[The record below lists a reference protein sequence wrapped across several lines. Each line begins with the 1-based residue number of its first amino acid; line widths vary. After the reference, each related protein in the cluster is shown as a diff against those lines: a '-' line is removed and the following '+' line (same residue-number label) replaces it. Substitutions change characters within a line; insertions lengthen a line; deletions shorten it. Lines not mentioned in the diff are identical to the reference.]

1 MPRVSRLVV
10 AVLAVLM
17 LVGVTQAWAK
27 VPHFR
32 HGMSKAR
39 VLRDARASRVVVVLR
54 SQHRGRL
61 ATVASVKA
69 RRRTQERERTALI
82 ARITATGGAVTRR
95 YTTLNAFA
103 ATVSAGTRAALASDP
118 RVAAV
123 VPDTLVTL
131 PSRDTAPTGRAAATP
146 SPGNPS
152 TPQTGIC
159 PTDPSKPLLE
169 PEALQTTHT
178 AYMDKTIPQA
188 QNLATGSGVKVAFF
202 ADGLDINNPDF
213 IRADGSHVFV
223 DYRDFT
229 AEGLNAPSGAA
240 EAFGDAS
247 SIAAQGRQV
256 YDLSGFVN
264 PAHPLPRGCNITVR
278 GMAPGASLIGMKV
291 FGNASSAYGSVI
303 SQGMDW
309 AVTHDHADIISES
322 FGGYPIP
329 DTAQDLIRRFNDAAV
344 AAGVTVSQ
352 GSGDSGATAS
362 PSSPSTDPLVLN
374 AGANTNFRAYAQTES
389 YAFQFAASNR
399 PWLNDNISSIGGG
412 GFGQDAQTV
421 DLVAPGEADW
431 ALCSPNT
438 TLYEECTDFKG
449 NPGQGAP
456 ASLQQ
461 FGGTSQST
469 PLTAGAAALVIEA
482 YRSTHKGATP
492 APALVKRILT
502 STANDLGFP
511 SREQGAGEV
520 DSLKAVQAAMSI
532 NGGTPTGHSL
542 LLNPAKVTIVGR
554 AGSSGDQSV
563 DVTNTGATTQTVSA
577 RGRALT
583 ADVSNQRRDVNL
595 GPSPTF
601 VDQFGS
607 SRPYVTTTFTVPAGV
622 DRLLASDAWPG
633 PAARVG
639 LTLIDPNGTYAAYTR
654 PQGNGNHGQ
663 VDVRNPVAG
672 TWTAIVFLRDGTFTG
687 PVHLSFATQRFA
699 PADSVSPSSLTLR
712 PGETGRLHLHVNLP
726 QAPGD
731 SDHDLVISNSSGDQ
745 TVVPVV
751 LRSLVPVDGHG
762 ASFSGTLTGGNGRP
776 GPAEEQTFA
785 FDVPAGRKSLS
796 TSFTF
801 DDDIGTEV
809 IGFLIDPDGNSL
821 GSQSTGYQ
829 APNAL
834 TLTNGLRAVTL
845 APKPGRWKFIML
857 ELNPVGGNTL
867 SAAFRGRV
875 SFDAPAISAKGVPSG
890 DTVAAGKPVTATIS
904 VRNDGPGT
912 EDVFADPRLNDASLL
927 PVVPISQAT
936 ALPLPIPGD
945 VPAPTFVVPTQ
956 TDRVQGA
963 ADATA
968 PILLEMGFGVFGEGD
983 PDILGQ
989 SSGKRAAASYSAAEV
1004 ANGPWF
1010 LAPAMRGPFDAATT
1024 GTANV
1029 GMVSHTKAFD
1039 HAAASSTGDIWQQTV
1054 DDGTTPSDYTP
1065 LTLKPGK
1072 SGKITVTFTPK
1083 GKRGTTVKGVL
1094 YVDDFSLRTLTGN
1107 EQLAIPYSYTIR

>member
-1 MPRVSRLVV
+1 MPRVARVV
-10 AVLAVLM
+10 GAVLAVLM
-17 LVGVTQAWAK
+17 LAGVTQAWAK

-32 HGMSKAR
+32 HGLTKER
-39 VLRDARASRVVVVLR
+39 VLRDARAYRVVVVLR

-69 RRRTQERERTALI
+69 RRREQERERRALI
-82 ARITATGGAVTRR
+82 ARITASGGAVTRR

-103 ATVSAGTRAALASDP
+103 ATVSSGTRAALASDS

-123 VPDTLVTL
+123 VPDAMVTL
-131 PSRDTAPTGRAAATP
+131 PSQDGPTSGGAAAAP

-152 TPQTGIC
+152 TPLSTIC
-159 PTDPSKPLLE
+159 PSDPAKPLLE

-178 AYMDKTIPQA
+178 AYMDPTIPQA
-188 QNLATGSGVKVAFF
+188 QNLATGHGVKVAFF

-213 IRADGSHVFV
+213 IRPDGSHVFI

-229 AEGLNAPSGAA
+229 AEGPNAPSGAA

-256 YDLSGFVN
+256 YDLSTFVN
-264 PAHPLPRGCNITVR
+264 PAHPLPAGCNITVR

-291 FGNASSAYGSVI
+291 FGNASSAYSSVI
-303 SQGMDW
+303 IQGMDW

-322 FGGYPIP
+322 FGGYPIA

-362 PSSPSTDPLVLN
+362 PSAPATDPLVLN
-374 AGANTNFRAYAQTES
+374 AGANTNFRAYAQSVS
-389 YAFQFAASNR
+389 YAYQFANR
-399 PWLNDNISSIGGG
+399 QYLSDNISSIGGG

-431 ALCSPNT
+431 ALCTPNT
-438 TLYEECTDFKG
+438 ALYEECTDFKG
-449 NPGQGAP
+449 NPGEGAP

-469 PLTAGAAALVIEA
+469 PLTAGAAALVIET
-482 YRSTHKGATP
+482 YRATHKGATP

-511 SREQGAGEV
+511 SREQGAGEL

-542 LLNPAKVTIVGR
+542 LLNPAKVTIAGR
-554 AGSSGDQSV
+554 AGSPGDQTL

-583 ADVSNQRRDVNL
+583 TELSNQRKDVTL
-595 GPSPTF
+595 GSTPTF

-607 SRPYVTTTFTVPAGV
+607 SRPYVRTTFTVPAGA

-633 PAARVG
+633 PNARVG
-639 LTLIDPNGTYAAYTR
+639 LTLIEPNGSYAAFTR

-672 TWTAIVFLRDGTFTG
+672 TWTGIVFLRDGTFTG
-687 PVHLSFATQRFA
+687 PVHLSFATQRFGGV
-699 PADSVSPSSLTLR
+699 DSVSPSSLTLQ
-712 PGETGRLHLHVNLP
+712 PGQTGRLHLHVNLP

-745 TVVPVV
+745 TVVPVI
-751 LRSLVPVDGHG
+751 LRSLVPVDAHG
-762 ASFSGTLTGGNGRP
+762 GTFSGTLTGGNGRP

-796 TSFTF
+796 TAFTF

-809 IGFLIDPDGNSL
+809 MGFLVDPDGNVL
-821 GSQSTGYQ
+821 GSQSTGYA
-829 APNAL
+829 APNGL
-834 TLTNGLRAVTL
+834 VLTNGLRAFTL
-845 APKPGRWKFIML
+845 APKPGRWKFVMA

-875 SFDAPAISAKGVPSG
+875 SFDAPSISAKGVPNG
-890 DTVAAGKPVTATIS
+890 ATLPAGAPVTATLTI
-904 VRNDGPGT
+904 RNDGPGT
-912 EDVFADPRLNDASLL
+912 EDVFADPRLGNESQL
-927 PVVPISQAT
+927 PVLPISQAT
-936 ALPLPIPGD
+936 AIPLPIPGT

-956 TDRVQGA
+956 TDRVLGA

-989 SSGKRAAASYSAAEV
+989 SSGKRAAASFSAPEV

-1010 LAPAMRGPFDAATT
+1010 LAPALRGPFDAPTS
-1024 GTANV
+1024 GTANT
-1029 GMVSHTKAFD
+1029 GMLAHTKAFD
-1039 HAAASSTGDIWQQTV
+1039 HAVQSSTGDIWQQTV
-1054 DDGTTPSDYTP
+1054 DDGQAPSDYTP
-1065 LTLKPGK
+1065 LTLKPGQ
-1072 SGKITVTFTPK
+1072 SGRITVTFTPQ
-1083 GKRGTTVKGVL
+1083 GKRGARVQGVL

-1107 EQLAIPYSYTIR
+1107 EQLAIPYSYKIR

>member
-1 MPRVSRLVV
+1 
-10 AVLAVLM
+10 
-17 LVGVTQAWAK
+17 
-27 VPHFR
+27 
-32 HGMSKAR
+32 
-39 VLRDARASRVVVVLR
+39 
-54 SQHRGRL
+54 
-61 ATVASVKA
+61 
-69 RRRTQERERTALI
+69 
-82 ARITATGGAVTRR
+82 
-95 YTTLNAFA
+95 
-103 ATVSAGTRAALASDP
+103 
-118 RVAAV
+118 
-123 VPDTLVTL
+123 
-131 PSRDTAPTGRAAATP
+131 
-146 SPGNPS
+146 
-152 TPQTGIC
+152 
-159 PTDPSKPLLE
+159 
-169 PEALQTTHT
+169 
-178 AYMDKTIPQA
+178 
-188 QNLATGSGVKVAFF
+188 VAFF
-202 ADGLDINNPDF
+202 ADGIDINNPDF
-213 IRADGSHVFV
+213 IRADGSHVFI

-229 AEGLNAPSGAA
+229 AEGPNAPSGAA

-256 YDLSGFVN
+256 YDLSNFVN
-264 PAHPLPRGCNITVR
+264 PAHPLPPGCTITVR

-291 FGNASSAYGSVI
+291 FGQASSAYGSVI
-303 SQGMDW
+303 IQGMDW

-329 DTAQDLIRRFNDAAV
+329 DTAQDLIRQFNDAAV

-362 PSSPSTDPLVLN
+362 PSAPATDPLVLN
-374 AGANTNFRAYAQTES
+374 AGANTNFRAYAQTVS
-389 YAFQFAASNR
+389 YAFQFSHGSY
-399 PWLNDNISSIGGG
+399 LSDNISSIGGG

-431 ALCSPNT
+431 ALCTPNPA
-438 TLYEECTDFKG
+438 LYTECTDFKA

-492 APALVKRILT
+492 APAIVKRILT

-511 SREQGAGEV
+511 AREQGAGEL

-542 LLNPAKVTIVGR
+542 LLNPAKLTIVGR
-554 AGSSGDQSV
+554 AGSSGDQTV

-583 ADVSNQRRDVNL
+583 ADVSNQRRDVTL
-595 GPSPTF
+595 GSTPLF
-601 VDQFGS
+601 IDQFGS
-607 SRPYVTTTFTVPAGV
+607 ARPYVTTTFTVPAGV

-633 PAARVG
+633 PNARVG
-639 LTLIDPNGTYAAYTR
+639 LTLIDPNGSYAAYTR
-654 PQGNGNHGQ
+654 PQGHGNHGQ

-687 PVHLSFATQRFA
+687 PVHLSFATQRFGA
-699 PADSVSPSSLTLR
+699 ADSVSPSTLTLA
-712 PGETGRLHLHVNLP
+712 PGQTGRLRLHANLP

-731 SDHDLVISNSSGDQ
+731 SDDDLVISDSSGDQ
-745 TVVPVV
+745 TVVPVI
-751 LRSLVPVDGHG
+751 LRSLVPVDSHG

-785 FDVPAGRKSLS
+785 FDVPKGRAALS

-809 IGFLIDPDGNSL
+809 IGFLVDPTGNL
-821 GSQSTGYQ
+821 LASQSTGYAAATAVVQ
-829 APNAL
+829 
-834 TLTNGLRAVTL
+834 TNGLRAVTL
-845 APKPGRWKFIML
+845 APQPGRWKFIML

-875 SFDAPAISAKGVPSG
+875 SFDAPAIRARGVPSG
-890 DTVAAGKPVTATIS
+890 DKLVAGTPVTATLT

-912 EDVFADPRLNDASLL
+912 EDVFADPRLPGESLL
-927 PVVPISQAT
+927 PVLPISKAT
-936 ALPLPIPGD
+936 NLPLPIPGD
-945 VPAPTFVVPTQ
+945 TPAPTFVVPTQ
-956 TDRVQGA
+956 TDRVLGA
-963 ADATA
+963 ADATS

-983 PDILGQ
+983 PDLLGQ
-989 SSGKRAAASYSAAEV
+989 SSGTRAAASYSAAEV

-1010 LAPAMRGPFDAATT
+1010 LAPAMRGPFDAAAS

-1029 GMVSHTKAFD
+1029 GMLAHTKAFD
-1039 HAAASSTGDIWQQTV
+1039 HTTQSSTGDIWQQTV
-1054 DDGTTPSDYTP
+1054 DDGQPPSDYSP
-1065 LTLKPGK
+1065 LTLQPGQT
-1072 SGKITVTFTPK
+1072 GRITVTFTPQGRHGAK
-1083 GKRGTTVKGVL
+1083 VQGVL
-1094 YVDDFSLRTLTGN
+1094 YVDDFSFRTLTGN

>member
-1 MPRVSRLVV
+1 MPRVSRVV
-10 AVLAVLM
+10 GAVLAVLV
-17 LVGVTQAWAK
+17 LAGATQAWAK
-27 VPHFR
+27 MPHFR
-32 HGMSKAR
+32 HGLTKAH
-39 VLRDARASRVVVVLR
+39 VLRDVRASRVVVVLR
-54 SQHRGRL
+54 TQHRGRL
-61 ATVASVKA
+61 ATVASVRA
-69 RRRTQERERTALI
+69 RASLQARERRALI
-82 ARITATGGAVTRR
+82 ARVTNSGDAVTRR

-103 ATVSAGTRAALASDP
+103 ATVSSGARAALASDP
-118 RVAAV
+118 SVAAV
-123 VPDTLVTL
+123 IPDAMVTL
-131 PSRDTAPTGRAAATP
+131 PTPDASTSAAAAAP

-152 TPQTGIC
+152 TPLTTIC
-159 PTDPSKPLLE
+159 PSDPSKPLLE

-178 AYMDKTIPQA
+178 AYMDPSIPQA
-188 QNLATGSGVKVAFF
+188 QNLATGRGVKVAFF

-213 IRADGSHVFV
+213 IRPDGSHVFI

-229 AEGLNAPSGAA
+229 GEGPNAPSGAA

-256 YDLSGFVN
+256 YDLSNFVN
-264 PAHPLPRGCNITVR
+264 PSHPLPPGCTITVR

-291 FGNASSAYGSVI
+291 FGNASSAFSSVI
-303 SQGMDW
+303 VQGMDW

-329 DTAQDLIRRFNDAAV
+329 DTAQDLVRRFNDAAV

-362 PSSPSTDPLVLN
+362 PSAPSTDPLVLN
-374 AGANTNFRAYAQTES
+374 AGANTNFRAYAQTAS
-389 YAFQFAASNR
+389 YAYQFSGGSY
-399 PWLNDNISSIGGG
+399 LSDNISSIGGG

-431 ALCSPNT
+431 ALCSPNPA
-438 TLYEECTDFKG
+438 LYQECTDFHG

-482 YRSTHKGATP
+482 YRNTHKGRTP

-511 SREQGAGEV
+511 AREQGAGEL

-532 NGGTPTGHSL
+532 DGGTPTGHSL
-542 LLNPAKVTIVGR
+542 LLDPAKVTIVGN
-554 AGSSGDQSV
+554 AGSSGDQTV
-563 DVTNTGATTQTVSA
+563 TVTNTGATTQTVSA
-577 RGRALT
+577 GGRALT
-583 ADVSNQRRDVNL
+583 TQVSDQRQDVTL
-595 GPSPTF
+595 GSSPTF

-607 SRPYVTTTFTVPAGV
+607 SRPFVTTTFTVPAGV
-622 DRLLASDAWPG
+622 DRLLASDAWAG

-639 LTLIDPNGTYAAYTR
+639 LTLIDPNGSYAAFTR

-687 PVHLSFATQRFA
+687 PVHLSFATQRFGA
-699 PADSVSPSSLTLR
+699 VDSVSPSSLTLR
-712 PGETGRLHLHVNLP
+712 PGQTGRLRLHVNLP
-726 QAPGD
+726 QSPGD

-751 LRSLVPVDGHG
+751 LRALVPVDGHG

-776 GPAEEQTFA
+776 GPAEGQTFA
-785 FDVPAGRKSLS
+785 FDVPKGRKSLS

-809 IGFLIDPDGNSL
+809 IGFLVDPDGNMLS
-821 GSQSTGYQ
+821 SQSTGY
-829 APNAL
+829 AGSAL
-834 TLTNGLRAVTL
+834 VLTNGLRAVTT

-867 SAAFRGRV
+867 SAAFHGRV
-875 SFDAPAISAKGVPSG
+875 SFDPPAISAQGVPNG
-890 DTVAAGKPVTATIS
+890 DKLVAGRPVTATIT

-912 EDVFADPRLNDASLL
+912 EDVFADARLNSASLL
-927 PVVPISQAT
+927 PVFPISPAT
-936 ALPLPIPGD
+936 GIKLPIQGGA
-945 VPAPTFVVPTQ
+945 APFFLVPTQ
-956 TDRVQGA
+956 TDQVLGG

-983 PDILGQ
+983 PDLLGQ
-989 SSGKRAAASYSAAEV
+989 SAGNSASVAYSAREV

-1010 LAPAMRGPFDAATT
+1010 LAPALRGPFDAATT
-1024 GTANV
+1024 GTANT
-1029 GMVSHTKAFD
+1029 GMLAHTRAFD
-1039 HAAASSTGDIWQQTV
+1039 HSAQSSTGDIWPLTV
-1054 DDGTTPSDYTP
+1054 DDGQSPQGYSP
-1065 LTLKPGK
+1065 LTLQPGQ
-1072 SGKITVTFTPK
+1072 SGRITVTFTPQ
-1083 GKRGTTVKGVL
+1083 GKRGSKVRGVL
-1094 YVDDFSLRTLTGN
+1094 YVDDFSFRTLTGN
-1107 EQLAIPYSYTIR
+1107 QQLAIPYSYKIR

>member
-1 MPRVSRLVV
+1 MRVSRFVG

-17 LVGVTQAWAK
+17 LAGTTQALAK

-32 HGMSKAR
+32 HGLTKAR
-39 VLRDARASRVVVVLR
+39 VLRDARANRVIVVL
-54 SQHRGRL
+54 SKQHRGRL
-61 ATVASVKA
+61 ATVASVRA
-69 RRRTQERERTALI
+69 RAGVQAREQRALI
-82 ARITATGGAVTRR
+82 ARVAASGGAVTRR
-95 YTTLNAFA
+95 FTTLNAFA
-103 ATVSAGTRAALASDP
+103 ATVSSHTRAALASDP

-123 VPDTLVTL
+123 VPDALVTL
-131 PSRDTAPTGRAAATP
+131 PSQDARTTGLAAP

-152 TPQTGIC
+152 TPQSGIC

-178 AYMDKTIPQA
+178 AYMDPSIPQA
-188 QNLATGSGVKVAFF
+188 QNLATGRGVKVAFF

-213 IRADGSHVFV
+213 IRADGSHVFI

-229 AEGLNAPSGAA
+229 AEGPNAPSGAA

-256 YDLSGFVN
+256 YDLSTFVN
-264 PAHPLPRGCNITVR
+264 PAHPLPPGCNITVR

-291 FGNASSAYGSVI
+291 FGNASSAYSSVI
-303 SQGMDW
+303 IQGMDW

-362 PSSPSTDPLVLN
+362 PSAPSTDPLVLN
-374 AGANTNFRAYAQTES
+374 AGANTNFRAYAQTDS
-389 YAFQFAASNR
+389 YAFQFSNGT
-399 PWLNDNISSIGGG
+399 WLNDNISSIGGG

-431 ALCSPNT
+431 ALCTPNPA
-438 TLYEECTDFKG
+438 LYEECTDFKA

-456 ASLQQ
+456 AALEQ

-482 YRSTHKGATP
+482 YRNTHNGRTP

-511 SREQGAGEV
+511 AREQGAGEV

-532 NGGTPTGHSL
+532 EGGTPTGHSL

-554 AGSSGDQSV
+554 AGSSGDQTVS
-563 DVTNTGATTQTVSA
+563 VTNTGATTQTVSA

-583 ADVSNQRRDVNL
+583 TELSNQRKDVTL
-595 GPSPTF
+595 GTSPTF

-607 SRPYVTTTFTVPAGV
+607 PRPYVTTTFTVPAGA
-622 DRLLASDAWPG
+622 DRLLASDAWAG
-633 PAARVG
+633 PNARVG
-639 LTLIDPNGTYAAYTR
+639 LTLIDPAGTYAAYTR

-687 PVHLSFATQRFA
+687 TVHLSFATQRFGA
-699 PADSVSPSSLTLR
+699 VDSVSPSSLTLG
-712 PGETGRLHLHVNLP
+712 PGQTGQLHLHTRLP
-726 QAPGD
+726 QQPGD
-731 SDHDLVISNSSGDQ
+731 SDHDLVISDSNGDQ
-745 TVVPVV
+745 TVVPVI
-751 LRSLVPVDGHG
+751 LRSLVPVDAHG
-762 ASFSGTLTGGNGRP
+762 GTFTGTLTGGNGRP

-785 FDVPAGRKSLS
+785 FDVPKGAKALS
-796 TSFTF
+796 TAFTF

-809 IGFLIDPDGNSL
+809 IGFLVDPDGNL
-821 GSQSTGYQ
+821 LASQSTGYAAADGSLVQ
-829 APNAL
+829 
-834 TLTNGLRAVTL
+834 TNGLRAVTL
-845 APKPGRWKFIML
+845 APQPGRWKFIML

-867 SAAFRGRV
+867 AAAFRGRV
-875 SFDAPAISAKGVPSG
+875 SFDPPAITVKGVPNG
-890 DTVAAGKPVTATIS
+890 DKLAAGTPVTATLT

-912 EDVFADPRLNDASLL
+912 EDVFADPRLNDRALL
-927 PVVPISQAT
+927 PVLPISQAT
-936 ALPLPIPGD
+936 NLPLPIPGD

-956 TDRVQGA
+956 TDRVLGG

-983 PDILGQ
+983 PDLLGQ
-989 SSGKRAAASYSAAEV
+989 SAGKRAAASYSAPEV

-1010 LAPAMRGPFDAATT
+1010 LAPALRGPFDGPTS

-1039 HAAASSTGDIWQQTV
+1039 HAAQSSTGDIWQQTV
-1054 DDGTTPSDYTP
+1054 DDGQPPSDYTP
-1065 LTLKPGK
+1065 LTLKPGQT
-1072 SGKITVTFTPK
+1072 GKITVTFTPQ
-1083 GKRGTTVKGVL
+1083 GKHGATVQGVL
-1094 YVDDFSLRTLTGN
+1094 YVDDFSFRTLTGN
-1107 EQLAIPYSYTIR
+1107 EQLAIPYSYKVR

>member
-1 MPRVSRLVV
+1 MPRVSRILG
-10 AVLAVLM
+10 AVLAVLV
-17 LVGVTQAWAK
+17 LAGATQAWAK

-32 HGMSKAR
+32 HGLSKAH
-39 VLRDARASRVVVVLR
+39 VLRDARGNRVVVVLR
-54 SQHRGRL
+54 TQHRGRL
-61 ATVASVKA
+61 ATVASVRA
-69 RRRTQERERTALI
+69 RRRTQERERRALI
-82 ARITATGGAVTRR
+82 ARITASGGAVTRR
-95 YTTLNAFA
+95 FTTLNAFA
-103 ATVSAGTRAALASDP
+103 ATVSSDTRAALASDP

-123 VPDTLVTL
+123 VPDAIVTL
-131 PSRDTAPTGRAAATP
+131 PGQDGPTGAAAAAAP

-152 TPQTGIC
+152 TPLSTIC
-159 PTDPSKPLLE
+159 PTDPAKPLLE

-178 AYMDKTIPQA
+178 ASMDPTIPQA
-188 QNLATGSGVKVAFF
+188 QSLATGRGVKVAFF

-229 AEGLNAPSGAA
+229 AEGPNAPSGAA

-256 YDLSGFVN
+256 YDLSTFVN
-264 PAHPLPRGCNITVR
+264 PAHPLPPGCNITVR

-291 FGNASSAYGSVI
+291 FGNASSAYASVI
-303 SQGMDW
+303 VQGMDW

-344 AAGVTVSQ
+344 GAGVTVSQ

-362 PSSPSTDPLVLN
+362 PSAPSTDPLVLN
-374 AGANTNFRAYAQTES
+374 AGANTNFRAYAQTVS
-389 YAFQFAASNR
+389 YAYQFASGHTY
-399 PWLNDNISSIGGG
+399 LSDNISSIGGG

-431 ALCSPNT
+431 ALCTPNPA
-438 TLYEECTDFKG
+438 LYEECTDFKG

-456 ASLQQ
+456 AALEQ

-482 YRSTHKGATP
+482 YRSTHKGAT
-492 APALVKRILT
+492 
-502 STANDLGFP
+502 
-511 SREQGAGEV
+511 
-520 DSLKAVQAAMSI
+520 
-532 NGGTPTGHSL
+532 
-542 LLNPAKVTIVGR
+542 
-554 AGSSGDQSV
+554 AGSSGDQTV
-563 DVTNTGATTQTVSA
+563 NVTNTGATTQTVSA

-583 ADVSNQRRDVNL
+583 AEVSNQRKDVTL
-595 GPSPTF
+595 GSSPTF
-601 VDQFGS
+601 IDQFGS
-607 SRPYVTTTFTVPAGV
+607 ARPYVQTTFTVPAGV

-633 PAARVG
+633 PNARVG
-639 LTLIDPNGTYAAYTR
+639 LTLIDPNGSYAAYTR

-672 TWTAIVFLRDGTFTG
+672 TWQAIVFLRDGTFAG
-687 PVHLSFATQRFA
+687 PVHLSFATQRFGA
-699 PADSVSPSSLTLR
+699 ADSVSPSSLTLR
-712 PGETGRLHLHVNLP
+712 PGQTGSLRLHVNLP
-726 QAPGD
+726 QDPGD
-731 SDHDLVISNSSGDQ
+731 SDHDLVITNSSGDQ
-745 TVVPVV
+745 TVVPVD

-762 ASFSGTLTGGNGRP
+762 ATFSGTLTGGNGRP

-785 FDVPAGRKSLS
+785 FDVPEGRTSLS

-809 IGFLIDPDGNSL
+809 IGFLVDPDGNLL
-821 GSQSTGYQ
+821 GSQSTGYA
-829 APNAL
+829 APNGL
-834 TLTNGLRAVTL
+834 VLTNGLRAATL

-867 SAAFRGRV
+867 AAAFRGRV
-875 SFDAPAISAKGVPSG
+875 SFDAPAITAKGVPSG
-890 DTVAAGKPVTATIS
+890 ATLVAGTPVTATLT

-927 PVVPISQAT
+927 PVLPISQAT
-936 ALPLPIPGD
+936 GLPLPIPGNL
-945 VPAPTFVVPTQ
+945 PAPTFVVPTQ
-956 TDRVQGA
+956 TDRVLGA

-983 PDILGQ
+983 PDLLGQ
-989 SSGKRAAASYSAAEV
+989 SAGKRAAASYSAPEV

-1010 LAPAMRGPFDAATT
+1010 LAPALRGPFDAATS

-1029 GMVSHTKAFD
+1029 GMLGHTKAFD
-1039 HAAASSTGDIWQQTV
+1039 HAMQSSTGDIWQQTV
-1054 DDGTTPSDYTP
+1054 DDGQAPSDYTP
-1065 LTLKPGK
+1065 LTLEPGQT
-1072 SGKITVTFTPK
+1072 GKITVTFTPQGRHGAK
-1083 GKRGTTVKGVL
+1083 VQGVL
-1094 YVDDFSLRTLTGN
+1094 YVDDFSFRTLTGD
-1107 EQLAIPYSYTIR
+1107 EQLAIPYSYKVR